1 MDPKIRLIRDKS
13 LLEGTAYFEF
23 LPGHYVKEHWN
34 DSSVFLDEE
43 IMCLIE
49 RPFMDAL
56 PDYDHYSF
64 FDVSLTKWQGIL
76 SHLEKLRETLAA
88 AQGIRDVE
96 DQLCCIWPGTEKSFA
111 EDFDRNRKDLIDLIT
126 EFNSW
131 VNLTMELK
139 KFSID
144 FISKNCP
151 KLFSSLRGEN
161 WLF

>member
-1 MDPKIRLIRDKS
+1 MDPKIRLSRDKS

-64 FDVSLTKWQGIL
+64 FDVSLTQMARHPK
-76 SHLEKLRETLAA
+76 SSRETARNA
-88 AQGIRDVE
+88 
-96 DQLCCIWPGTEKSFA
+96 CCRP
-111 EDFDRNRKDLIDLIT
+111 RY
-126 EFNSW
+126 
-131 VNLTMELK
+131 
-139 KFSID
+139 
-144 FISKNCP
+144 P
-151 KLFSSLRGEN
+151 
-161 WLF
+161 

>member
-1 MDPKIRLIRDKS
+1 MDPEIRLICDKS

-23 LPGHYVKEHWN
+23 LPGHYANEHWN

-64 FDVSLTKWQGIL
+64 FDVGLAQWQNIL
-76 SHLEKLRETLAA
+76 NNLDNFRNKLSAA
-88 AQGIRDVE
+88 KDIHDVV
-96 DQLCCIWPGTEKSFA
+96 DQFCCIWSDTEKSFA
-111 EDFDRNRKDLIDLIT
+111 DDFYINRKSLMNLIT

-131 VNLTMELK
+131 VNRTLEKHDTIAVLGM
-139 KFSID
+139 
-144 FISKNCP
+144 
-151 KLFSSLRGEN
+151 
-161 WLF
+161 

>member
-1 MDPKIRLIRDKS
+1 
-13 LLEGTAYFEF
+13 
-23 LPGHYVKEHWN
+23 
-34 DSSVFLDEE
+34 
-43 IMCLIE
+43 MCLIE

-56 PDYDHYSF
+56 PEYDHYFF
-64 FDVSLTKWQGIL
+64 FDVSLTKWQAIL
-76 SHLEKLRETLAA
+76 RHLEKLQETLAA

-144 FISKNCP
+144 FIPKNCS